1 MLFCGSVEHAHRL
14 ARLLQIC
21 VTGDESI
28 EKALRIREF
37 SAALDQKHRVSML
50 EAFRT
55 GRIHVLVCS
64 DVAARGL
71 DFREVDH
78 VVQYDVPNSVQGYI
92 HRCGRAGRAGRVG
105 CSTTILVS

>member
-1 MLFCGSVEHAHRL
+1 EHAHRL

-37 SAALDQKHRVSML
+37 SAALDQKHRVSTL

-55 GRIHVLVCS
+55 GRIHTSERWTTWFNMMSRIACRGTSIDVEGLAEQGEW
-64 DVAARGL
+64 VAAL
-71 DFREVDH
+71 LF
-78 VVQYDVPNSVQGYI
+78 
-92 HRCGRAGRAGRVG
+92 
-105 CSTTILVS
+105 